1 MSIKSNL
8 TRPKTAQTAKSRV
21 VSTNVSIST
30 LMTYQRSLLNVPKY
44 PSELAA
50 MLDGMEQTQ
59 GAHPRVKWQ
68 NSRDAAHAGRADLR
82 FFAREQ
88 RFYDLAFKALT
99 HTAMTLRDAEAARLA
114 FGFGQRSDDRR
125 VATTAGHPVARA
137 AFGLSL
143 HEVITRWA
151 GQTDRDCYAITIIKT
166 EWKTSRAKPVINL
179 AAMSQ
184 EVRATLKSIGWEGLL
199 IPEIQGMR
207 SQRKDLLV
215 HFHGIISPG
224 RKRGLPF
231 REAQRHLK
239 AAFPDI
245 GAIKGVDLCRCQEPD
260 DIEHFVMYAA
270 KSPDTIKRLYM
281 DSASP
286 GPEKTREGIKG
297 YSSQF
302 ALDILLQRCRLS
314 LTSTLVVR
322 GAEFRQLK
330 TDVLSGMKRG
340 LKSWGV
346 VRRRACSVDFAKVRR
361 RIKRRA
367 WAGRS

>member
-1 MSIKSNL
+1 MSRQIQ
-8 TRPKTAQTAKSRV
+8 TTHPKTAQTAKSRV
-21 VSTNVSIST
+21 VSTNVNIDT
-30 LMTYQRSLLNVPKY
+30 VMTYRRSLLNVPKY

-50 MLDGMEQTQ
+50 MLDGLNLTQ
-59 GAHPRVKWQ
+59 GAHPPIKCQ

-88 RFYDLAFKALT
+88 RFYDLAFRALT
-99 HTAMTLRDAEAARLA
+99 HTAMTLQDAEAARLA
-114 FGFGQRSDDRR
+114 IGFGQRSDDRR
-125 VATTAGHPVARA
+125 VATTAAHPVARA

-143 HEVITRWA
+143 HKVIKRWA
-151 GQTDRDCYAITIIKT
+151 GRTDRDCYAITIIKT
-166 EWKTSRAKPVINL
+166 EWITSRAKPVVDL
-179 AAMSQ
+179 AAMSR
-184 EVRATLKSIGWEGLL
+184 EVRATLKSLGWEGML

-215 HFHGIISPG
+215 HFHGLISPG
-224 RKRGLPF
+224 RKKGVPL
-231 REAQRHLK
+231 REAQRQLK
-239 AAFPDI
+239 AAFPDT
-245 GAIKGVDLCRCQEPD
+245 GTIKGVDLRLCQEPA

-270 KSPDTIKRLYM
+270 KSPDMIKRLYM
-281 DSASP
+281 DSTSP
-286 GPEKTREGIKG
+286 GPVKAREGIKG

-302 ALDILLQRCRLS
+302 ALDILLQRCRFS

-330 TDVLSGMKRG
+330 TDALSGMKRR

-346 VRRRACSVDFAKVRR
+346 VRRRACSVDFAKVWR
-361 RIKRRA
+361 RIKRRT